1 MSRSGI
7 ELVGRVCTGSG
18 EGAKFT
24 QLPWAMREFKSKLGF
39 APYPGT
45 FNLHLQGEE
54 WNQVRA
60 RLMAATGVTITPEEG
75 FCSSKC
81 FPVLL
86 ENSIEGAVV
95 LPEVED
101 YPREKF
107 EVLSTTDIRA
117 TLKVKDGD
125 TLKIRVW
132 LDPFQLPLD
141 QELENDEGKEQQP

>member
-1 MSRSGI
+1 MSKSGI

-39 APYPGT
+39 TPYPGT
-45 FNLHLQGEE
+45 FNLHLEGEE
-54 WNQVRA
+54 WLQVRA

-81 FPVLL
+81 FPVLV
-86 ENSIEGAVV
+86 ENEVEGAVV
-95 LPEVED
+95 LPEVEE

-107 EVLSTTDIRA
+107 EVLTTTAIRETLNA
-117 TLKVKDGD
+117 RDGDELKV
-125 TLKIRVW
+125 RVW

-141 QELENDEGKEQQP
+141 QVFDDEEGEE